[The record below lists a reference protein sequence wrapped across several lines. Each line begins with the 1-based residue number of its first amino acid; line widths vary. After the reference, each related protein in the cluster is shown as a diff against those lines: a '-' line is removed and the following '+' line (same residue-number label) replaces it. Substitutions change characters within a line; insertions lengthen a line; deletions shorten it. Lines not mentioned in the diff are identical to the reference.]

1 MNAIKRT
8 IFFISDG
15 TGITAKTLGHS
26 LLTQFETIHF
36 ETITYPYVDDLSKA
50 EAVLIDINTVAQ
62 QSAMKPIIF
71 ATLLKP
77 ELRQLI
83 ATSHAMF
90 LDLFGT
96 FIDPLEHELKTKSS
110 HAIGRS
116 HEMNMAYN
124 QRIEA
129 INFALHHD
137 DGRTDHHLEEA
148 SIILIG
154 VSRSGK
160 TPTCIYL
167 AMQFGILAANYPLT
181 EEDILTYHLP
191 TELSPYQTKLFGLT
205 IDAKRLQKIR
215 QERCPNTRYATLAQC
230 QLEVAKVEILFQ
242 KLNIPYLNV
251 TTISVEEIAAHILQV
266 ARLEKAVY

>member
-1 MNAIKRT
+1 MNSGRT

-36 ETITYPYVDDLSKA
+36 NTITRPYVDNLHKA
-50 EAVLIDINTVAQ
+50 EAVLIEINTVAR

-77 ELRQLI
+77 ELRELM
-83 ATSHAMF
+83 ATSNAMF

-96 FIDPLEHELKTKSS
+96 FIAPLERELKIKSS

-116 HEMNMAYN
+116 HEMNTAYN

-129 INFALHHD
+129 INFALQHD
-137 DGRTDHHLEEA
+137 DGRTNHHLEEA
-148 SIILIG
+148 AIILIG

-181 EEDILTYHLP
+181 EEDIVEYHLP
-191 TELSPYQTKLFGLT
+191 TELRPYQTKLFGLT
-205 IDAKRLQKIR
+205 IDEKRLQKIR

-242 KLNIPYLNV
+242 KFNIPYLNV
-251 TTISVEEIAAHILQV
+251 TTTSVEEIATHILQV
-266 ARLEKAVY
+266 ARLERAVY